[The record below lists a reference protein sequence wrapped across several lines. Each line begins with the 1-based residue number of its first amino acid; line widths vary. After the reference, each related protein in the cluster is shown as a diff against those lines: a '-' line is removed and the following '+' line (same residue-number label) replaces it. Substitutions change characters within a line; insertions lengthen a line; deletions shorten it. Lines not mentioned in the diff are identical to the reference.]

1 MFDRLRTFIDGFAGD
16 KHAAGDFS
24 ADDPRVAVMA
34 LCLQL
39 IDADGLV
46 LDSEKA
52 TLKTVIQDHYGLD
65 DQQFSKLKEAG
76 EAAEKASVDFYK
88 FTSVL
93 KKHLDEEQ
101 QAELIGILWEIVYA
115 DGERSELEDNVV
127 WRVAELLGVPGR
139 IRIMK
144 RQEVVSRLSDK
155 VDIEKLAGDWSD
167 EN

>member
-1 MFDRLRTFIDGFAGD
+1 MFDRLKTFLHSFGIDHTAD
-16 KHAAGDFS
+16 SAFS

-34 LCLQL
+34 LCLQV
-39 IDADGLV
+39 IEADGLV
-46 LDSEKA
+46 LESEKA
-52 TLKTVIQDHYGLD
+52 TLKTMIQDHYNLD
-65 DQQFSKLKEAG
+65 EGEFLALLAVGEKE
-76 EAAEKASVDFYK
+76 EKAAVDFYK

-101 QAELIGILWEIVYA
+101 QAEFIGLLWEIVYA

-139 IRIMK
+139 VRIVK
-144 RQEVVSRLSDK
+144 RQEVVARLSDK
-155 VDIEKLAGDWSD
+155 VDVSRVAGEWLD